1 MARATSV
8 FEKQAATY
16 RGPREKLIPQME
28 RFYGMVPE
36 AIGLAEPETGRE
48 GQPLR
53 ILDLGAGTGMLS
65 AVVAEAW
72 PDAAFTLFD
81 FSPRMLEQAKESL
94 GEAVRVLTNEGPDR
108 IRELLAL
115 SSSRN
120 VASVKRKAEA
130 KLADVD
136 KRLAELQRVREGL
149 SSLVAA
155 CPGHGMPE
163 RCPILKALGG
173 EES

>member
-8 FEKQAATY
+8 LGEAG
-16 RGPREKLIPQME
+16 RDLSRPREAIPQME

-36 AIGLAEPETGRE
+36 AIGLAEPETGWE

-94 GEAVRVLTNEGPDR
+94 GEAVRVLTGDMYEGNPGR
-108 IRELLAL
+108 AL
-115 SSSRN
+115 
-120 VASVKRKAEA
+120 
-130 KLADVD
+130 
-136 KRLAELQRVREGL
+136 
-149 SSLVAA
+149 
-155 CPGHGMPE
+155 
-163 RCPILKALGG
+163 
-173 EES
+173 